1 MAQVLLHASDAAE
14 TSLLND
20 GDGQCREAQ
29 IVGRMEEQWQK
40 TIERSCHE
48 DEAARV
54 EQERRLA
61 KEREL
66 AAQMR
71 YAEELKVHQ
80 LAGPP
85 ASWLKNLM
93 INS

>member
-1 MAQVLLHASDAAE
+1 
-14 TSLLND
+14 
-20 GDGQCREAQ
+20 
-29 IVGRMEEQWQK
+29 MEEQWQK
-40 TIERSCHE
+40 TIEMSGHE

-61 KEREL
+61 KAREL

-80 LAGPP
+80 LAGLESYDQQLSCCLTAFQPHLHMLFR
-85 ASWLKNLM
+85 S
-93 INS
+93 